1 MKGDCAMGFTVDEM
15 LEDMSKQGYTP
26 EEVKEAVIS
35 FLDPYFE
42 NKSVLVKDV
51 MQSYF
56 LSIFSYLVV
65 YNADSA
71 FSQSLLEV
79 LQVYRNAYSVDPN
92 QVKNIILATVNL
104 MGQKENL
111 MWTVKSNTPKEIP
124 DDIHEATYKFMK
136 HVGDVLEIGTKHEI
150 IELYAILE
158 ISLGRSVDYETIRKR
173 DFGVIVQSILDKKY
187 FENILKTLPNDIK
200 LSDWRNIAYHH
211 TYEIQNETI
220 KCNYGKRGNS
230 FEISFDELRKYAAKV
245 IKSCN
250 IIDIARRIFIFDNN
264 DMFAD
269 MDKNLITV
277 HDRDVMKIG
286 QLRTSFLGQGF
297 KLVDIK
303 LNDECEEAIIV
314 DLETGVVSTKDDKLK
329 RRIHCTQFLYNIW
342 MEFPAKRI
350 SIVYCEDNEVELFR
364 FSVEGAICEDV
375 SKGILEFSQMVKYVK
390 IERLLV

>member
-1 MKGDCAMGFTVDEM
+1 MGFTVDEM

-26 EEVKEAVIS
+26 DEVKEAVIS

-42 NKSVLVKDV
+42 NKSILVKDA

-71 FSQSLLEV
+71 FSQGLFEV
-79 LQVYRNAYSVDPN
+79 LQVYRKAYSVDPN

-111 MWTVKSNTPKEIP
+111 MWTVKANTPKEIP

-158 ISLGRSVDYETIRKR
+158 ISLGKSIDYETIRKR
-173 DFGVIVQSILDKKY
+173 DFGVIVQSILDKKC

-220 KCNYGKRGNS
+220 KCNYGKKGNS

-250 IIDIARRIFIFDNN
+250 IIDIARRIFLFDNN
-264 DMFAD
+264 DIFAD
-269 MDKNLITV
+269 MDENLISV

-303 LNDECEEAIIV
+303 VNDEYEEAIIV
-314 DLETGVVSTKDDKLK
+314 DLETGDASTDDDKLK
-329 RRIHCTQFLYNIW
+329 RCIHCTQFLYNIW

-364 FSVEGAICEDV
+364 FSIEGAICEDV
-375 SKGILEFSQMVKYVK
+375 SKGIMEFSQMVRYVK
-390 IERLLV
+390 IEKLLV

>member
-1 MKGDCAMGFTVDEM
+1 MGFTVDEM

-42 NKSVLVKDV
+42 NKSILVKDA

-65 YNADSA
+65 YNADNA
-71 FSQSLLEV
+71 FSQGLFEV
-79 LQVYRNAYSVDPN
+79 LQVYRKAYSVDPN

-136 HVGDVLEIGTKHEI
+136 HVGDVLEIGTKHKI

-187 FENILKTLPNDIK
+187 FENILKTFPNDIK

-220 KCNYGKRGNS
+220 KCNYGKKGNS

-250 IIDIARRIFIFDNN
+250 IIDIARRIFLFDNN
-264 DMFAD
+264 DIFAD
-269 MDKNLITV
+269 MDENLISV

-303 LNDECEEAIIV
+303 VNDEYEEAIIV
-314 DLETGVVSTKDDKLK
+314 DLETGVASTDDDKLK
-329 RRIHCTQFLYNIW
+329 RRIHCTQFLYNMW

-350 SIVYCEDNEVELFR
+350 CIVYCEDNEVELFR
-364 FSVEGAICEDV
+364 FSIEGAICEDV
-375 SKGILEFSQMVKYVK
+375 SKGIMEFSQMVRYVK
-390 IERLLV
+390 IEKLLV

>member
-1 MKGDCAMGFTVDEM
+1 MGFTVDEM